1 MGESLWKGKVNFFI
15 VAQCFIYWQVNFQEK
30 PSGKTSSRV
39 HTTRAIVGS
48 LQLARWRQASC
59 CRGQTETWVETL
71 SQRLKPGKEICR
83 HTLVGRQI
91 LFFTKGVFEEKLPS
105 LGTEA
110 PPNIFWSRY
119 LSHVWVKS
127 RLSESNLSKKDLK
140 KCVFT
145 TYTVSRQKCVFD
157 PLPH

>member
-1 MGESLWKGKVNFFI
+1 MGDFTQHILDQGLVSYGPDTIRWLVVEWWVGESLWKGKVNFFI
-15 VAQCFIYWQVNFQEK
+15 VAQCLICWQVNFQEI
-30 PSGKTSSRV
+30 PSGKTSNRV
-39 HTTRAIVGS
+39 K
-48 LQLARWRQASC
+48 WRQASC
-59 CRGQTETWVETL
+59 CKGGQPETWVETL

-127 RLSESNLSKKDLK
+127 E
-140 KCVFT
+140 
-145 TYTVSRQKCVFD
+145 
-157 PLPH
+157 